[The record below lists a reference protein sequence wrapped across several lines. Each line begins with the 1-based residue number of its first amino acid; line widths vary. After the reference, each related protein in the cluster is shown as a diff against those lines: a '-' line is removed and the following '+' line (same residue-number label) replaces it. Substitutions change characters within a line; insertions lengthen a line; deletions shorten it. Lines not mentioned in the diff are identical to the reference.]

1 METRNTKQKELILKE
16 MSKDENM
23 IHPNIQ
29 CLTNIIMNTD
39 SSIGQATV
47 YRNINKLVSDGKISK
62 ISTDSGYLY
71 DINTKLHGHFICEK
85 CGHIIDL
92 YDNKYQELI
101 DDIENK
107 YHFKVKN
114 SNNVF
119 YGICDSC
126 QDSNNIY

>member
-39 SSIGQATV
+39 SSIGQATI
-47 YRNINKLVSDGKISK
+47 YRNINKLVSEGKIIK
-62 ISTDSGYLY
+62 ISTDNGYLY
-71 DINTKLHGHFICEK
+71 DINSKLHGHFICEE
-85 CGHIIDL
+85 CGCIIDL

-107 YHFKVKN
+107 YHLKVKN

-119 YGICDSC
+119 YGICSSC
-126 QDSNNIY
+126 QDKK